1 MPIIERIGTIN
12 ARVEGWMGA
21 VPLWL
26 ALLLLRVALA
36 VPFLRSGMT
45 KWEGLSVSPSALFLF
60 RQEFKLHIL
69 GGEYAY
75 PFPDLMAW
83 GAAIGEIVLPVLLI
97 AGLFTRD
104 AALGILVMTVIIQ
117 LTIPSGWANFH
128 LPWAA
133 MAIMLMRMGAG
144 GLSLDGAMAWTLTR
158 PVRQ

>member
-1 MPIIERIGTIN
+1 
-12 ARVEGWMGA
+12 MGA

-97 AGLFTRD
+97 AGLFTRY

-133 MAIMLMRMGAG
+133 MALALTGYGGGA
-144 GLSLDGAMAWTLTR
+144 LSADRFLFSPANAR
-158 PVRQ
+158 RAEA